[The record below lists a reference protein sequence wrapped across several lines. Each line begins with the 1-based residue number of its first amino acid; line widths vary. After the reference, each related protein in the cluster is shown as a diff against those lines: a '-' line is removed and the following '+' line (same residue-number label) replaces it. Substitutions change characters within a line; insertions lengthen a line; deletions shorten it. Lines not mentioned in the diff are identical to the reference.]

1 MPNFKKVAEAVAE
14 SGLSRAHIYRLI
26 DQNKV
31 PSQTEGRVRKV
42 DVEALKRFVT
52 ESASKPRRGRRPG
65 SGKAAQAARAKSAAA
80 AQSKTAQSK
89 PAQSKPAPSKSA
101 KKPAKKTAR
110 KTTRKTA
117 KKTTA
122 PTTAPVVVV
131 AAAPKAAP
139 AGRKTSAR
147 RTTAGRKAAVVKRA
161 VAVTASTAAGG
172 SDAAFLRSEVDRLWT
187 ELEQRRQDHQ
197 AESDRLLKIIESLTR
212 RA

>member
-26 DQNKV
+26 DQGKV
-31 PSQTEGRVRKV
+31 PSQTEGRLRKV

-65 SGKAAQAARAKSAAA
+65 SGKAAQAAQAKAKATAAV
-80 AQSKTAQSK
+80 QRK
-89 PAQSKPAPSKSA
+89 PA
-101 KKPAKKTAR
+101 KKPAKKVVR
-110 KTTRKTA
+110 KATRKTA
-117 KKTTA
+117 KKAAATA
-122 PTTAPVVVV
+122 TVPVVV
-131 AAAPKAAP
+131 AAVAPKAAP
-139 AGRKTSAR
+139 AARKAPAR
-147 RTTAGRKAAVVKRA
+147 RATAARKAAPAKRVV
-161 VAVTASTAAGG
+161 AAPAATGG
-172 SDAAFLRSEVDRLWT
+172 GDAAFLRSEVDRLWA

>member
-89 PAQSKPAPSKSA
+89 PAQSKPAQSKSP
-101 KKPAKKTAR
+101 KKPAR

-122 PTTAPVVVV
+122 PTKAPVVVV

-139 AGRKTSAR
+139 AGRKASAR
-147 RTTAGRKAAVVKRA
+147 RTTAARKAAVVKRA
-161 VAVTASTAAGG
+161 VAVTASAAAGG
-172 SDAAFLRSEVDRLWT
+172 SDAAFLRSEVDRLWA

>member
-89 PAQSKPAPSKSA
+89 TAQSKPAPSKSA

-139 AGRKTSAR
+139 AGRKASAR

-161 VAVTASTAAGG
+161 VAVTASAAAGG
-172 SDAAFLRSEVDRLWT
+172 SDAAFLRSEVDRLWA

>member
-65 SGKAAQAARAKSAAA
+65 SGKAAQAVRAKSAAA
-80 AQSKTAQSK
+80 AQSK

-110 KTTRKTA
+110 KATRKAA

-131 AAAPKAAP
+131 ATAPKAAP
-139 AGRKTSAR
+139 AGRKASAR

-161 VAVTASTAAGG
+161 VAVTAAAAAGG
-172 SDAAFLRSEVDRLWT
+172 SDAAFLRSEVDRLWA

>member
-26 DQNKV
+26 DQGKV
-31 PSQTEGRVRKV
+31 PSQTEGRLRKV

-65 SGKAAQAARAKSAAA
+65 SGKAAQAAQAKAKATAAV
-80 AQSKTAQSK
+80 QRK
-89 PAQSKPAPSKSA
+89 PA
-101 KKPAKKTAR
+101 KKPAKKVVR
-110 KTTRKTA
+110 KATRKTA
-117 KKTTA
+117 KKAAAATV
-122 PTTAPVVVV
+122 PVVV
-131 AAAPKAAP
+131 AAVAPKAAP
-139 AGRKTSAR
+139 AARKAPAR
-147 RTTAGRKAAVVKRA
+147 RATAARKAAPAKRVVA
-161 VAVTASTAAGG
+161 TPAATGG
-172 SDAAFLRSEVDRLWT
+172 GDAAFLRSEVDRLWA